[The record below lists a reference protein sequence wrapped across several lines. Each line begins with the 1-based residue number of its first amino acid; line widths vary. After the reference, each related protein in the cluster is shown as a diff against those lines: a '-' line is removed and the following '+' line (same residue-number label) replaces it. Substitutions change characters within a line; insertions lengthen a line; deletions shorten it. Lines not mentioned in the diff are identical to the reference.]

1 MHIQQQKEKESKPS
15 IVIITGASGAGKTT
29 LMGAFEDLGYY
40 CVNNLPF
47 PLLITFLA
55 MSNTNTSTTNVNI
68 AICLAVHSEK
78 TIIDLLDTVK
88 ALKQHTT
95 FGHIQIIYLNANSQT
110 LVKRFQITRRKH
122 PLAQNTDI
130 LQAIEREKKLLEPL
144 SQFADFRLETDAMN
158 IHELRRWVRNAF
170 SDTSHQPI
178 LVNLISFG
186 FKYGIPQESNLLYDL
201 RFLPNPHFIPALKN
215 FTGKNKKI
223 AAFLFSQQAVKN
235 YWKQLVSFLHY
246 SLDCY
251 WEEGRFFVNVGIGCT
266 GGKHRSV
273 AFVERLNKQHWKNIK
288 FLVRH
293 RDVGKE

>member
-1 MHIQQQKEKESKPS
+1 MHIQQQKEHDSQPN
-15 IVIITGASGAGKTT
+15 IIIITGTSGSGKTT

-47 PLLITFLA
+47 PLLLTFLA
-55 MSNTNTSTTNVNI
+55 ISNTNSPANNVNV
-68 AICLAVHSEK
+68 AICLAVHSEQ
-78 TIIDLLDTVK
+78 TITDLLETVK
-88 ALKQHTT
+88 MLKQHAT
-95 FGHIQIIYLNANSQT
+95 FGNVQIIYLNASSQT

-122 PLAQNTDI
+122 PLAQDTDI
-130 LQAIEREKKLLEPL
+130 LQAIDHEKKLLEPL

-170 SDTSHQPI
+170 SETSHQPI

-186 FKYGIPQESNLLYDL
+186 FKYGVPQESNLLYDL

-223 AAFLFSQQAVKN
+223 AAFLFSQKAVKD
-235 YWKQLVSFLHY
+235 YWKQLSSFLHY
-246 SLDCY
+246 SLDRY

-273 AFVERLNKQHWKNIK
+273 AFVERLKKQQWNNIK

-293 RDVGKE
+293 RDAGKE